1 MQYYLLTITHL
12 PWAALAS
19 EQGLSPMWSDDD
31 DAVRDV
37 HADGSYFNI
46 EVVSSQLAIQGTRP
60 RLVAQI
66 PTPAPTHTHQH
77 SQPEPGRDIIHF
89 WPQIASVITRGPPI
103 FQSIFRM
110 SFAEIQR

>member
-19 EQGLSPMWSDDD
+19 EQGLSPMWSDD

-66 PTPAPTHTHQH
+66 PTPAPTHT
-77 SQPEPGRDIIHF
+77 
-89 WPQIASVITRGPPI
+89 PI
-103 FQSIFRM
+103 STANPNREETLFISGHKLLL
-110 SFAEIQR
+110 